1 MIFDYLLNNK
11 GEIGVKIMIT
21 AILLV
26 IFSFTAPNLFRVRI
40 DGVDFYEN
48 YYYSLVRSLSWFV
61 FVIMLFFLGFAIFLR
76 GRKNEDDK

>member
-11 GEIGVKIMIT
+11 GEIGAKIMIT
-21 AILLV
+21 AILLA
-26 IFSFTAPNLFRVRI
+26 ICSFINPTLFNVHV

-61 FVIMLFFLGFAIFLR
+61 FVIMLFFFGFAIFLR

>member
-11 GEIGVKIMIT
+11 GEIGAKIMIT

-26 IFSFTAPNLFRVRI
+26 IFSFTAPNLFRVHI
-40 DGVDFYEN
+40 DGVSFYEN

>member
-1 MIFDYLLNNK
+1 
-11 GEIGVKIMIT
+11 MIT

-26 IFSFTAPNLFRVRI
+26 IFSFTAPNLFRVHI
-40 DGVDFYEN
+40 DGVSFYEN

>member
-11 GEIGVKIMIT
+11 GEIGAKIMIT

-26 IFSFTAPNLFRVRI
+26 IFSFTAPNLFRVHI
-40 DGVDFYEN
+40 DGVSFYEN
-48 YYYSLVRSLSWFV
+48 YYYSFVRSLSWFV

>member
-11 GEIGVKIMIT
+11 GEIGAKIMIT

-40 DGVDFYEN
+40 DGVSFYEN

-61 FVIMLFFLGFAIFLR
+61 FVIMLFFFGFAIFLR

>member
-11 GEIGVKIMIT
+11 GEIGAKIMIT

-26 IFSFTAPNLFRVRI
+26 IFSFTAPNLFRVHI
-40 DGVDFYEN
+40 DGVSFYEN

-76 GRKNEDDK
+76 VRKNEDDK